1 MSAPGHEKNQED
13 GKKNIDLEVAESL
26 SAEVIAMS
34 SAMANPLG
42 AGIWSH
48 PLPLAVNLWSK
59 KSFYRKGKWTD
70 QEEAFTKA
78 LISAFNEGLL
88 SIPSGT
94 TLRSFLSE
102 KLNWYVKS
110 Y

>member
-1 MSAPGHEKNQED
+1 MSASWDEKKQED
-13 GKKNIDLEVAESL
+13 GENVETAIAENISAQALASSSVMADSL
-26 SAEVIAMS
+26 GSR
-34 SAMANPLG
+34 L
-42 AGIWSH
+42 WSH

-70 QEEAFTKA
+70 EEEAFTKA

-88 SIPSGT
+88 SIPIGT

-102 KLNWYVKS
+102 KLNW
-110 Y
+110 